1 MDPKDDRSANMNHAA
16 LNPEITTYSGNA
28 FNFLTPEASV
38 FCIEDIAHALAH
50 ECRFAGHCRNF
61 YSVAQHSILVSEIV
75 PPEFALHALLHDAAE
90 AFIKDIPKPLKR
102 LLPDYWAIE
111 ARVEAAVFAHFELPR
126 KLPAEV
132 KYADLVLLATEQRD
146 LMTQG
151 AGEPSDVTPMPQ
163 RIYPM
168 PPGVAKNMFLQRYHR
183 LVREQIGATKGTA

>member
-1 MDPKDDRSANMNHAA
+1 MT
-16 LNPEITTYSGNA
+16 PEITTHSGNQ
-28 FNFLTPEASV
+28 FNFLAPETSV
-38 FCIEDIAHALAH
+38 FSIQDIAHALAH

-90 AFIKDIPKPLKR
+90 AFVKDIPKPLKR

-111 ARVEAAVFAHFELPR
+111 ARVEAAVFDFFELPR

-132 KYADLVLLATEQRD
+132 KHADLVLLATEQRD
-146 LMTQG
+146 LMAPG
-151 AGEPSDVTPMPQ
+151 AVEQTDVQPMPQ

-168 PPGVAKNMFLQRYHR
+168 PPGVAKNMFLQRYHQ
-183 LVREQIGATKGTA
+183 LVRAQGRAA